1 MLVIVKMDVTEEPGV
16 SKLPS
21 GTVEPLRAPEV
32 STLEGENKAVI
43 YCTSSSSDYLMIWLQ
58 VYEVSCYS
66 SMADSTAARAQ
77 ENNARR
83 VRPDTNL

>member
-43 YCTSSSSDYLMIWLQ
+43 YCTSSSSDYLMI
-58 VYEVSCYS
+58 
-66 SMADSTAARAQ
+66 
-77 ENNARR
+77 
-83 VRPDTNL
+83 

>member
-32 STLEGENKAVI
+32 STLVGENKAVI
-43 YCTSSSSDYLMIWLQ
+43 YCTSSSSDYLMI
-58 VYEVSCYS
+58 
-66 SMADSTAARAQ
+66 
-77 ENNARR
+77 
-83 VRPDTNL
+83 